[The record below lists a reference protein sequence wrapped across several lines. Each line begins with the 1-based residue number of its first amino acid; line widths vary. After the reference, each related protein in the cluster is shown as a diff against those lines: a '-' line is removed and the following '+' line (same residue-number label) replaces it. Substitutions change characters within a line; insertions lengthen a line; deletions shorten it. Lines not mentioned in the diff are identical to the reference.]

1 MDTKASNSTNF
12 LAVRISK
19 LTTSMKMFFSR
30 KWGVLLL
37 IFCGY
42 TFLQRIGLQSINY
55 FLFTIFMI
63 WLIVRLFAL
72 SSWFLK
78 EDEPGV
84 INRFNRKRMWKLF
97 GSLSG
102 IFVIFIILS
111 ATIFL
116 NFSDQVG
123 GNAQDHDSPHY
134 KDGTFHNLL
143 PTQIGTENVS
153 FFSTAFEYLVSS
165 EQTAPTDVLP
175 THEFEPIHL
184 EEGEISVTW
193 FAHSTILVQTNQTNI
208 LMDPIFGKDNMD
220 PLFFGPS
227 PFPFEHTYSVE
238 NLPRIDHVLISHDH
252 YDHLDMDTIKALK
265 GATFHVPLGV
275 KAHLVKWNIWSY
287 DINEYDWYDSLELND
302 NLSLTLTPSQHF
314 SGRGLFNGDSTL
326 WGSWVIEVEDWRLFF
341 SGDSGYSPEFKTIGE
356 QHGPFDLAFVEC
368 GQYNEAWSEIHM
380 FPDQTVQAAID
391 LQASAV
397 LPIHNSKYELALHA
411 WDAPLEGA
419 RNAGI
424 EKNMQVVT
432 PMIGQTFL
440 VNQSMPQEA
449 WWHDVPDVPQT
460 SWVES
465 QWFGWLLPL
474 LLIAGLVGVWQQK
487 VAESSFE
494 RE

>member
-1 MDTKASNSTNF
+1 MDTDASNSTN
-12 LAVRISK
+12 S
-19 LTTSMKMFFSR
+19 TSMKMFFSR

-37 IFCGY
+37 IFCMY

-175 THEFEPIHL
+175 THEFE
-184 EEGEISVTW
+184 
-193 FAHSTILVQTNQTNI
+193 
-208 LMDPIFGKDNMD
+208 
-220 PLFFGPS
+220 
-227 PFPFEHTYSVE
+227 
-238 NLPRIDHVLISHDH
+238 LISRKEKFQLHG
-252 YDHLDMDTIKALK
+252 LRIQRFLFRQIKQ
-265 GATFHVPLGV
+265 
-275 KAHLVKWNIWSY
+275 IS
-287 DINEYDWYDSLELND
+287 
-302 NLSLTLTPSQHF
+302 
-314 SGRGLFNGDSTL
+314 
-326 WGSWVIEVEDWRLFF
+326 
-341 SGDSGYSPEFKTIGE
+341 
-356 QHGPFDLAFVEC
+356 
-368 GQYNEAWSEIHM
+368 
-380 FPDQTVQAAID
+380 
-391 LQASAV
+391 
-397 LPIHNSKYELALHA
+397 
-411 WDAPLEGA
+411 
-419 RNAGI
+419 
-424 EKNMQVVT
+424 
-432 PMIGQTFL
+432 
-440 VNQSMPQEA
+440 
-449 WWHDVPDVPQT
+449 
-460 SWVES
+460 
-465 QWFGWLLPL
+465 
-474 LLIAGLVGVWQQK
+474 
-487 VAESSFE
+487 
-494 RE
+494 

>member
-12 LAVRISK
+12 LAVRINK
-19 LTTSMKMFFSR
+19 LTTSMKIFFSR
-30 KWGVLLL
+30 KWGILLL
-37 IFCGY
+37 IFCMY

-55 FLFTIFMI
+55 FLFTIFLI

-123 GNAQDHDSPHY
+123 GNAQDHDSPHF
-134 KDGTFHNLL
+134 KDGTFHNLVA
-143 PTQIGTENVS
+143 NS
-153 FFSTAFEYLVSS
+153 NRYRKRFFFSTALEYLVSS

-175 THEFEPIHL
+175 TWNLSRCILRKEKF
-184 EEGEISVTW
+184 SVTW

-252 YDHLDMDTIKALK
+252 YDHLDMDTIKSLK

-275 KAHLVKWNIWSY
+275 KAHLVKWNIWS
-287 DINEYDWYDSLELND
+287 
-302 NLSLTLTPSQHF
+302 
-314 SGRGLFNGDSTL
+314 
-326 WGSWVIEVEDWRLFF
+326 
-341 SGDSGYSPEFKTIGE
+341 
-356 QHGPFDLAFVEC
+356 
-368 GQYNEAWSEIHM
+368 
-380 FPDQTVQAAID
+380 
-391 LQASAV
+391 
-397 LPIHNSKYELALHA
+397 
-411 WDAPLEGA
+411 
-419 RNAGI
+419 
-424 EKNMQVVT
+424 
-432 PMIGQTFL
+432 
-440 VNQSMPQEA
+440 
-449 WWHDVPDVPQT
+449 
-460 SWVES
+460 
-465 QWFGWLLPL
+465 
-474 LLIAGLVGVWQQK
+474 
-487 VAESSFE
+487 
-494 RE
+494 